1 MKKFLW
7 LNAAVLLLSGCVSTV
22 YRGETFPATNVLQ
35 IITAPVPVDYRIIG
49 RGKAQ
54 GEYSGT
60 TRQELENKLREL
72 GLAHGAEA
80 MIIAGTMIVPDG
92 KAVNDADENFIE
104 ATDDPDQVEF
114 ETFMQETLNPSSDGG
129 SSRFLRVMY
138 AVFLRRKP

>member
-1 MKKFLW
+1 MKKFRL
-7 LNAAVLLLSGCVSTV
+7 LSLFVLLLSGCVSTV
-22 YRGETFPATNVLQ
+22 YRGETFPATTDLQ
-35 IITAPVPVDYRIIG
+35 LLTAPSANYRIIG

-60 TRQELENKLREL
+60 TNSELENKLREL

-92 KAVNDADENFIE
+92 KAVNDANENFIE

-114 ETFMQETLNPSSDGG
+114 ETFMQEALNPSSDGG
-129 SSRFLRVMY
+129 SNRFLRVMY

>member
-1 MKKFLW
+1 MKKFRL
-7 LNAAVLLLSGCVSTV
+7 LSLFVLLLSGCVSTV
-22 YRGETFPATNVLQ
+22 YRGETFPATTDLQ
-35 IITAPVPVDYRIIG
+35 LLTAPPANCRIIG

-60 TRQELENKLREL
+60 SNLELENKLREL

-114 ETFMQETLNPSSDGG
+114 ETFMQEALNPSSDSGG
-129 SSRFLRVMY
+129 NRFLRIMY
-138 AVFLRRKP
+138 AVYLRRKP

>member
-1 MKKFLW
+1 MKKFRL
-7 LNAAVLLLSGCVSTV
+7 LSLFVLLLSGCVSTV
-22 YRGETFPATNVLQ
+22 YRGETFPATNDLQ
-35 IITAPVPVDYRIIG
+35 IITAPVPVDYRVIG

-60 TRQELENKLREL
+60 SNLELENKLREL

-80 MIIAGTMIVPDG
+80 MIIAGTMVVPDG
-92 KAVNDADENFIE
+92 KAVNDANENFIE

-114 ETFMQETLNPSSDGG
+114 ETFMQEALNPSSDGG
-129 SSRFLRVMY
+129 SNRFLRVMY

>member
-1 MKKFLW
+1 MKKIW
-7 LNAAVLLLSGCVSTV
+7 LYGAALLLLNGCISTV
-22 YRGETFPATNVLQ
+22 YRGETFPAASELQ
-35 IITAPVPVDYRIIG
+35 IFTAQPANYRIIG

-60 TRQELENKLREL
+60 SSSELQSKLREL

-80 MIIAGTMIVPDG
+80 MVISGPVIIPDG

-114 ETFMQETLNPSSDGG
+114 ETAVQETLNPSSDRG
-129 SSRFLRVMY
+129 SGRFLRVMY
-138 AVFLRRKP
+138 ALYLRRKP

>member
-1 MKKFLW
+1 MKKFRL
-7 LNAAVLLLSGCVSTV
+7 LSLFVLLLSGCVSTV
-22 YRGETFPATNVLQ
+22 YRGETFPATTDLQ
-35 IITAPVPVDYRIIG
+35 LLTAPPANYRIIG

-60 TRQELENKLREL
+60 TNSELENKLCKL

-80 MIIAGTMIVPDG
+80 MIIAGTMIVPEG

-114 ETFMQETLNPSSDGG
+114 ETFMQEALNPSSDSGG
-129 SSRFLRVMY
+129 NRFLRIMY
-138 AVFLRRKP
+138 AVYLRRKP

>member
-1 MKKFLW
+1 MKKLLW
-7 LNAAVLLLSGCVSTV
+7 LNAAVLLLSGCISTV
-22 YRGETFPATNVLQ
+22 YRGETFPATTELQ
-35 IITAPVPVDYRIIG
+35 LLTAVPSEYRIIG

-60 TRQELENKLREL
+60 TRQELENKLRKL

-80 MIIAGTMIVPDG
+80 MIITGTMIVPDG
-92 KAVNDADENFIE
+92 KAVNDANENFIE

-129 SSRFLRVMY
+129 SNRFLRIMY
-138 AVFLRRKP
+138 AVYLRRKP